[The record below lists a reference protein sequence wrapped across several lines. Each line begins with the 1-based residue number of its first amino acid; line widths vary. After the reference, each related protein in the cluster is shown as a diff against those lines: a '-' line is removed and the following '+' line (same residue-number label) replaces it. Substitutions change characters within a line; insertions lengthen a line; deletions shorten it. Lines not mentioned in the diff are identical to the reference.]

1 MLMYLVKFLYLIF
14 IVIDKLDNH
23 AQFTLEAT
31 PGKNFLSST
40 IFPRKNKI
48 IEKSSFA
55 LLSV

>member
-1 MLMYLVKFLYLIF
+1 MYLVKFLYLIF